1 VYGATTGVVQYPR
14 PVQERSGR
22 TVAAMI
28 VGGVGAGL
36 LAAGVLVYS
45 FFPKWIDAEVAWLQ
59 SLPVL
64 EAAQFSDTP
73 SGRDV
78 LVEGRIAG
86 DQPAVFR
93 NFVACFRQEREYTD
107 NNSKNW
113 RGVQAQTPPL
123 RIEVEDGVIPF
134 TVGTYDLLNTTEE
147 WRDPGGNGRIETRY
161 VGLVAGQPVLV
172 MGVSSDRGIT
182 ARFVT
187 VGTRDSYLRAQARG
201 AVVVR
206 WLGVLFGGIG
216 TLLLVIAAFVAFYR
230 RRTP

>member
-1 VYGATTGVVQYPR
+1 
-14 PVQERSGR
+14 
-22 TVAAMI
+22 MI
-28 VGGVGAGL
+28 VGGMGAVL
-36 LAAGVLVYS
+36 LTAGVLVSTY
-45 FFPKWIDAEVAWLQ
+45 FPKWIAAEVAWLE

-78 LVEGRIAG
+78 LVEGRVAS

-107 NNSKNW
+107 NNSKTW
-113 RGVQAQTPPL
+113 RGVEVRTPPL
-123 RIEVEDGVIPF
+123 RIEVADGVIPF
-134 TVGTYDLLNTTEE
+134 TVGTYDLINTTEE

-182 ARFVT
+182 ARFVA
-187 VGTRDSYLRAQARG
+187 VGTRDSYLRTQARG
-201 AVVVR
+201 AVVAN
-206 WLGVLFGGIG
+206 WLGVLFIVIG
-216 TLLLVIAAFVAFYR
+216 TLLLVIAGFVAFYR
-230 RRTP
+230 RRTPA